1 MALSSEPVS
10 SEPIC
15 NRPGKPLNSNSEQKH
30 RPIRSYVIRGG
41 RLTDSQRK
49 AIEQH
54 WADYVLD
61 FSNQQLDLDSLFPA
75 AAPLTVEIGFGMG
88 DSLLAMAAANPQQNF
103 LGIEVHKPG
112 VGKLL
117 HGIAEQGLTNLKVIC
132 HDAKEVIEQG
142 LGSASVDRFLV
153 FFPDP
158 WHKKKHHKRR
168 IIQPQFSKLLS
179 DRLKAGGKLHLATD
193 WQAYA
198 EHMLEVLEAEP
209 SLKNANG
216 PGQYWLEPDRP
227 ETKFQRRGQRLGH
240 GVWDLLYEKAAS

>member
-1 MALSSEPVS
+1 MAPFSEPLA
-10 SEPIC
+10 
-15 NRPGKPLNSNSEQKH
+15 GKALNSKPEQNH

-49 AIEQH
+49 AIEQY
-54 WADYVLD
+54 WGDFVIEFTGQSLD
-61 FSNQQLDLDSLFPA
+61 PGSLFPA
-75 AAPLTVEIGFGMG
+75 DAPLTVEIGFGMG
-88 DSLLAMAAANPQQNF
+88 DSLLAMAASNPSQNF

-117 HGIAEQGLTNLKVIC
+117 HGIAEQGLSNLKIIC

-142 LGSASVDRFLV
+142 LGDASVDRFLV

-179 DRLKAGGKLHLATD
+179 ERLKTGGKLHLATD

-209 SLKNANG
+209 SLSNTNG

-240 GVWDLLYEKAAS
+240 GVWDLLYEKTPS